1 MAHQDWEPKYLINPN
16 AKQSKG
22 LFGISEGNA
31 KGIVKTEPKIPRS
44 NMPNFKKE
52 LLVEGDIP
60 AIKYIDK
67 EFSKQ
72 LVKCRTDLKLKQQEV
87 ANKLNLNVSVIN
99 ECENGKAIYN
109 PVLITKLKKFYK
121 ITNNN

>member
-1 MAHQDWEPKYLINPN
+1 MYHQDWDIKYLINPN
-16 AKQSKG
+16 AKKSNSVNTT
-22 LFGISEGNA
+22 I
-31 KGIVKTEPKIPRS
+31 KTPKS
-44 NMPNFKKE
+44 NMSNFTKS

-60 AIKYIDK
+60 SIKYIDK

-72 LVKCRTDLKLKQQEV
+72 LIKCRIDMNLKQQDV
-87 ANKLNLNVSVIN
+87 ANKLNVNVSVIN

-121 ITNNN
+121 ITNKN

>member
-1 MAHQDWEPKYLINPN
+1 MKHQDWEQKYLINPN
-16 AKQSKG
+16 AKKST
-22 LFGISEGNA
+22 S
-31 KGIVKTEPKIPRS
+31 VRTEPKIPRS

-60 AIKYIDK
+60 SIKYIDK

-87 ANKLNLNVSVIN
+87 AKKLNLNVSVIN

-109 PVLITKLKKFYK
+109 PILITKLKKFYK
-121 ITNNN
+121 ITNQK